1 VSTRQASAAGQAV
14 GEPNRRAR
22 VSTSRRGRSVPPL
35 RLVDPAVTERAPR
48 SREQRR
54 TDRAATNEVRGQ
66 RDANRLTVLIAAL
79 SCFGLVIVLSA
90 SSVASITQSGSPWS
104 LFVKQAMWTVFGV
117 AAFFVAGRMDLRH
130 LRRASAPLLVI
141 CGVLLV
147 AVFAPGLSSG
157 AVGGSSRWI
166 GAGPLKIQPSEL
178 SKLAFCL
185 FAADLVAR
193 RSGADDER
201 RQIVY
206 PVFTILGVF
215 ALLILKQPD
224 MGTAIVLCCIALSIL
239 WASGVERKIFL
250 RVVTLLAVVGGMF
263 TLVAPYRRA
272 RLFSFVDPFA
282 HASTSGY
289 QMVQSLVAL
298 GSGHVTGTGLGS
310 SVAKWGFLPNAWTDF
325 IFAIIG
331 NELGLIGSTAVLVAF
346 AVFCWLGVRIAS
358 RTEDRFMNLLAVG
371 ITCWIG
377 CQAII
382 NIGGVVG
389 VMPETGIPLPFLS
402 SGGSSLVVTFAA
414 VGILVNIARAPAVAR
429 SRAEAT
435 PERTTRRAPAGRVQS
450 GTSERTRSSGE
461 RGRSRSPRTS

>member
-1 VSTRQASAAGQAV
+1 MKAQ
-14 GEPNRRAR
+14 
-22 VSTSRRGRSVPPL
+22 RRGGSGRPIL
-35 RLVDPAVTERAPR
+35 RLVEPGRPQTPRVTPEERNAN
-48 SREQRR
+48 REL
-54 TDRAATNEVRGQ
+54 RGR
-66 RDANRLTVLIAAL
+66 RDASRLTVLVAAL

-90 SSVASITQSGSPWS
+90 SSIASITSSGSPWS
-104 LFVKQAMWTVFGV
+104 LFEKQAMWTVIG
-117 AAFFVAGRMDLRH
+117 AGGFFIASRMELAQ

-193 RSGADDER
+193 RAGAQDAR
-201 RQIVY
+201 RSIVY
-206 PVFTILGVF
+206 PLFTVLGVF

-224 MGTAIVLCCIALSIL
+224 MGTAIVLCCIGLAIL
-239 WASGVERKIFL
+239 WASGIDRGIFL
-250 RVVTLLAVVGGMF
+250 RVVAVIASVGGMF
-263 TLVAPYRRA
+263 ALVAPYRRE
-272 RLFSFVDPFA
+272 RLFSFINPFA

-289 QMVQSLVAL
+289 QVVQSLVAL
-298 GSGHVTGTGLGS
+298 GSGHVTGTGLGG

-331 NELGLIGSTAVLVAF
+331 NELGLVGSTAVLVAF
-346 AVFCWLGVRIAS
+346 AAFCWLGVRIAS
-358 RTEDRFMNLLAVG
+358 RTEDAFMSYLAIG
-371 ITCWIG
+371 ITCWIAG
-377 CQAII
+377 QAII

-402 SGGSSLVVTFAA
+402 SGGSSLVVTLAA
-414 VGILVNIARAPAVAR
+414 VGILVNISRAPALARARSKSAGTNGERSRSAPSRKRRPAPSHQARADRRGASRSVRARAAQAPPR
-429 SRAEAT
+429 SRAT
-435 PERTTRRAPAGRVQS
+435 
-450 GTSERTRSSGE
+450 
-461 RGRSRSPRTS
+461 